1 MSVSP
6 AGPPTTT
13 MMSTAVGRQAEPPQH
28 LLDPDASNGVPRPL
42 LPRLQS
48 LTTASFLGMMKSPK
62 IDKRARTNVTVA
74 CDGCKRARAKCDGK
88 QPCQRCTRRSSGCR
102 YDQAHDRR
110 QHRGSN
116 EEIQAL
122 TARLIRYQR
131 VIYLLRNSSP
141 RDAAYILQRLRLT
154 SDADADAAGDQKP
167 LPPTDVTFV
176 AAVQFLL
183 QTEHDSP
190 TATSLEETAALVDCV
205 RRDMDDGPP
214 PQHSPTTPKKSSPA
228 PPGRKND
235 KIPRPK
241 THSRADFTV
250 QGLLCQEVRDD
261 ENPWTQR
268 LT

>member
-6 AGPPTTT
+6 ARPPTTT
-13 MMSTAVGRQAEPPQH
+13 MMPTAVARQAEPPQH
-28 LLDPDASNGVPRPL
+28 QLNPDASNSVPRPL

-48 LTTASFLGMMKSPK
+48 LTTASFLGMMTSPK
-62 IDKRARTNVTVA
+62 IGKRARTNVTVA
-74 CDGCKRARAKCDGK
+74 CDGCKQARAKCDGK
-88 QPCQRCTRRSSGCR
+88 QPCQRCTKRSSGCR

-110 QHRGSN
+110 QHRGST

-122 TARLIRYQR
+122 TARLVRYQR

-141 RDAAYILQRLRLT
+141 RDAASILQRLRLT
-154 SDADADAAGDQKP
+154 SDADAASDQKP

-205 RRDMDDGPP
+205 RHDMDDDPP
-214 PQHSPTTPKKSSPA
+214 PQHSPTTTKKPSPA
-228 PPGRKND
+228 PPGREND
-235 KIPRPK
+235 ETPRPK

-250 QGLLCQEVRDD
+250 QGLLCQEVRD
-261 ENPWTQR
+261 EGNPSTQH